1 MNARLERKLRLL
13 SGIVAAGVI
22 AGIAFTAAMDRSL
35 SGCVCSRAA
44 AMIGPIA
51 SPDIVEAASID
62 QGAIIPDE
70 VATTPHFLVWDN
82 YFARGP
88 RFAPEPI

>member
-1 MNARLERKLRLL
+1 MR
-13 SGIVAAGVI
+13 
-22 AGIAFTAAMDRSL
+22 
-35 SGCVCSRAA
+35 VCPRAA

-51 SPDIVEAASID
+51 SPAIVEAASID

-82 YFARGP
+82 
-88 RFAPEPI
+88 